1 MPRSG
6 DRDRPTGDVQ
16 AGDVVEQAA
25 KPVRLLARVGLV
37 AYGLIH
43 LVVAA
48 LIVQVVF
55 GDHERADKK
64 GALQEIAES
73 GSGRVLLWVV
83 VAGLAALVVL
93 RLVDAVSAY
102 RRLDGWRRVGRMA
115 VAAGEAVVYT
125 VLARSAATI
134 AQAEGGD
141 SFSKS
146 VVAALFGLPG
156 GPFLVGLVGV
166 ALVAAGGYAV
176 VHGLRRDFLRDLALP
191 PRFRTPVGVL
201 GTVGWTALGAA
212 GATAGVPA
220 GRGRRP
226 VRPRRTGRPRRRD
239 PDPRRPTVRPGP
251 AARAGRRPG
260 GLRRLLPVR
269 RPVPDGVTVR
279 SLPRTSRQESRT
291 PRRPQHARG
300 ARRRRGVEKAA
311 RYRAERRPRR
321 LVDLA
326 P

>member
-1 MPRSG
+1 M
-6 DRDRPTGDVQ
+6 Q

-55 GDHERADKK
+55 GDRERADKK

-73 GSGRVLLWVV
+73 GSGRLLLWVV

-102 RRLDGWRRVGRMA
+102 RRLDGWRRVGRMT

-176 VHGLRRDFLRDLALP
+176 VHGLRREFLHDLALP
-191 PRFRTPVGVL
+191 PRFRTAVGVL

-212 GATAGVPA
+212 GATAGVLA
-220 GRGRRP
+220 GRGRHP
-226 VRPRRTGRPRRRD
+226 VRPGRPGRPRRRD
-239 PDPRRPTVRPGP
+239 PGPRRPAVRPGP
-251 AARAGRRPG
+251 AARAGRRPR

-269 RPVPDGVTVR
+269 RAVPDGVTPV
-279 SLPRTSRQESRT
+279 L
-291 PRRPQHARG
+291 
-300 ARRRRGVEKAA
+300 
-311 RYRAERRPRR
+311 RAPPGHS
-321 LVDLA
+321 A